1 MSVYKKLSDARI
13 KLQQVKIKKSGHNKF
28 AGYYYMQLEDF
39 LPPIQEIFNE
49 LNLCGIVSYSEV
61 EATLTIV
68 DVENPMD
75 RIVIHSPMSEA
86 ALKGCHAVQNLG
98 AVQTYLR
105 RYLWVA
111 ALEIVEHDA
120 IDSSEPA
127 TAPAEPVKKKPVES
141 KPAEKQ
147 TVQGKDRDWQI
158 KIEEVT
164 GEWQNGMADATKTLL
179 TFAESSDSVVK
190 IFQTNRNL
198 YDRLKEEHADIY
210 ADVMQLF
217 TAAKAK
223 FKE

>member
-39 LPPIQEIFNE
+39 LPPIQEIFHE
-49 LNLCGIVSYSEV
+49 LNLCGIVSFSEI

-105 RYLWVA
+105 RYLWVS

-127 TAPAEPVKKKPVES
+127 SEQTAKPIHKPKPVTPPPLS
-141 KPAEKQ
+141 
-147 TVQGKDRDWQI
+147 GKGSDVSWNITIDPEANWKDSAVLGI
-158 KIEEVT
+158 
-164 GEWQNGMADATKTLL
+164 TKALD
-179 TFAESSDSVVK
+179 FAES
-190 IFQTNRNL
+190 T
-198 YDRLKEEHADIY
+198 
-210 ADVMQLF
+210 ADVESIWKVNRPIFDRMKEDDKVTYDDLLAILG
-217 TAAKAK
+217 TYKKK
-223 FKE
+223 FQ